1 MKMSKKFTEEQYHKV
16 IEAWNLGDTYTE
28 STKLVIDYISSQ
40 GNKIM
45 FMGNEALALAN
56 PRTRELAHEQFVEE
70 KEKRYQWMLK
80 TDNGIVISQ
89 IKGYDGDF
97 YLDDDPAEK
106 TVFTEKE
113 IENSPFKPEWFDKE
127 EVR

>member
-1 MKMSKKFTEEQYHKV
+1 
-16 IEAWNLGDTYTE
+16 
-28 STKLVIDYISSQ
+28 
-40 GNKIM
+40 
-45 FMGNEALALAN
+45 
-56 PRTRELAHEQFVEE
+56 
-70 KEKRYQWMLK
+70 MLK